1 MVNHNL
7 RQAVLFICGIV
18 AIISVARCQM
28 VETTWDRAGNIM
40 AEKRSRYTKE
50 LSVEELN
57 DFIKCWPEF
66 NELKMLDGVD
76 LTNIETKI
84 SDVLTWKMRIWF
96 AYRHWD
102 AERFFYVH
110 ERIVSLLEEI
120 RVRREAKN
128 LIAHL
133 QGRKDELSQQMIDLQ
148 NKRIRA
154 QKISHKEL
162 LMLSAREKELRE
174 MFRQYP

>member
-7 RQAVLFICGIV
+7 KQAVLFICGIA
-18 AIISVARCQM
+18 AIISVVRCQM
-28 VETTWDRAGNIM
+28 VETTWDRAGGIM
-40 AEKRSRYTKE
+40 AEKRSRYTPE

-57 DFIKCWPEF
+57 DFIKSWPEF

-76 LTNIETKI
+76 LTNVETKT

-96 AYRHWD
+96 AYRYWD

-110 ERIVSLLEEI
+110 DRILYLLEEL

-128 LIAHL
+128 IISQLRN
-133 QGRKDELSQQMIDLQ
+133 RKDDLAQQMVDLQ
-148 NKRIRA
+148 NKRIKSQR
-154 QKISHKEL
+154 ISQKEL
-162 LMLSAREKELRE
+162 LMLSARENELRE